1 MKNTLFALC
10 FSSFIGH
17 ELDAVSQTEWRLL
30 YGFREL
36 PDAVA
41 EPLFVAL
48 HVPLLAL
55 LIVLAWSQSVKV
67 RECTRLLLAG
77 FSVIHA
83 GLHHALRHH
92 PLYTFD
98 SPLSQALIFG
108 GGLLGIAYLL
118 ARCCERPNQP
128 AGSHQHSTQ

>member
-1 MKNTLFALC
+1 MRNTLFVLC

-17 ELDAVSQTEWRLL
+17 ELDAISQAEWRLL
-30 YGFREL
+30 FGFRDL
-36 PDAVA
+36 QPTLA

-48 HVPLLAL
+48 HVPLFAV
-55 LIVLAWSQSVKV
+55 LITLAWSSAAQT

-77 FSVIHA
+77 FAVIHA

-98 SPLSQALIFG
+98 SPLSQTLIFAC
-108 GGLLGIAYLL
+108 GLLGLAYVLTHRL
-118 ARCCERPNQP
+118 KPRSAAAGTHEHVNQ
-128 AGSHQHSTQ
+128 